1 MLTRFRTWTRR
12 YFYTEVL
19 GLKLLPRPEMPFA
32 GAWLADETGRV
43 EIHLFVSDALK
54 PGAGTK
60 PSNLARHAA
69 YTVDD
74 VVVTDISKA
83 ADAAPPEDREAGW
96 KGLESVVEEIEALGR
111 RSVGLYSDVSDADQV
126 ADMVGQTIDRFG
138 KIDIFVA
145 NAGSRPGRDRR

>member
-1 MLTRFRTWTRR
+1 MAPPIHDAYPISDLDASLR
-12 YFYTEVL
+12 FYTGVL

-74 VVVTDISKA
+74 LDAWREHLRKRGHRILERNVSGRAPQVFVTDPDGHTIELQQ
-83 ADAAPPEDREAGW
+83 AP
-96 KGLESVVEEIEALGR
+96 
-111 RSVGLYSDVSDADQV
+111 
-126 ADMVGQTIDRFG
+126 
-138 KIDIFVA
+138 
-145 NAGSRPGRDRR
+145 